1 MKDTEDTNHS
11 LETTAGASAET
22 AAAARTAE
30 TTKTESVVQLDAQ
43 AEAFPLREAYNLVS
57 DLMTPNPWIYWTDF
71 LFNSILG
78 WAAFITALM
87 SPLFS
92 LWQIGAFVV
101 AVLTLYRAAIFV
113 HELAHLKKGT
123 FKTFRLVWNV
133 VCGVP
138 FMIPSFTYDGVHHD
152 HHRRDVYGTHEDG
165 EYLPFATRRPVEMV
179 GYVLFSLLIPLLLL
193 ARFLLL
199 TPLSYLIPPLRKIV
213 WERAS
218 SLTIDMNYKR
228 AENAIRN
235 DHNWRQ
241 QELATFLFALTVVT
255 LVALDVLPFGV
266 PVLWYLI
273 AVMVFMLNSLR
284 TLAAHAYRNPGEKPM
299 DHAQQYLDSI
309 NVPGNPLITPLW
321 APVGLRFHAT
331 HHLFMS
337 MPYHNLG
344 KAQRRLTEGL
354 SDNTLYLSTLRTGL
368 WDALRCIWR
377 ESAQAAATQKAQ
389 RG

>member
-1 MKDTEDTNHS
+1 MKETEQSNTPK
-11 LETTAGASAET
+11 AGASAS
-22 AAAARTAE
+22 
-30 TTKTESVVQLDAQ
+30 TEEPEITREV
-43 AEAFPLREAYNLVS
+43 FPLREAHNLVS
-57 DLMTPNPWIYWTDF
+57 DLMTPKPWIYWSDF

-78 WAAFITALM
+78 WAAFFIALT

-92 LWQIGAFVV
+92 LWQIGAYVV

-123 FKTFRLVWNV
+123 FKTFRLVWNCI
-133 VCGVP
+133 CGVP
-138 FMIPSFTYDGVHHD
+138 FMIPSFTYDGVHND
-152 HHRRDVYGTHEDG
+152 HHRRDVYGTHLDG
-165 EYLPFATRRPVEMV
+165 EYLPFATKKPIEMV
-179 GYVLFSLLIPLLLL
+179 GYVLLSFLLPLLLA

-218 SLTIDMNYKR
+218 SLTIDPNYKR
-228 AENAIRN
+228 AEDAIRN

-241 QELATFLFALTVVT
+241 QEFAAFLFALVILS
-255 LVALDVLPFGV
+255 LVMLGVFSYAVL
-266 PVLWYLI
+266 VLWYLV
-273 AVMVFMLNSLR
+273 AVMVFILNSLR
-284 TLAAHAYRNPGEKPM
+284 TLAAHAYRNRGDKPM
-299 DHAQQYLDSI
+299 SHAEQYLDSI

-344 KAQRRLTEGL
+344 KAQRRLVNGL
-354 SDNTLYLSTLRTGL
+354 SDNTLYLTTMRKSL
-368 WDALRCIWR
+368 WDALTRIWQ
-377 ESAQAAATQKAQ
+377 ESARASDASRTKASSQ
-389 RG
+389 QS